1 MWLVLFLAILTGFS
15 FWLYSEK
22 KSFKKKDST
31 EKSKQETTE
40 GDEGVFDPEEGV
52 FGEVTYVRSVYEGED
67 E

>member
-1 MWLVLFLAILTGFS
+1 MWLVLFLVISIGFI

-22 KSFKKKDST
+22 KPIKKKDST
-31 EKSKQETTE
+31 EKSKQEAPK
-40 GDEGVFDPEEGV
+40 GNEGVLDPEERV